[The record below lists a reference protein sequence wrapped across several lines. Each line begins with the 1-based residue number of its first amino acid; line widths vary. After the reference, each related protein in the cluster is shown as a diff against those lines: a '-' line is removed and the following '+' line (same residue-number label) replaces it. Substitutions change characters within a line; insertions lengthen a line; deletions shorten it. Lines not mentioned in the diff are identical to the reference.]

1 MFHFYR
7 ASVINIPPTHLNLSR
22 PQRVV
27 YVSRT
32 QMSRTHGVIS
42 ICNELN
48 ESSQYHELNESSKHH
63 QLNEWSICHERKC
76 HELNPYGDA
85 WMRCG
90 NTSEPSICHELS
102 ESSQYHKQQGVVE
115 ISLSI
120 YMSRTQSHLYVTNSA
135 SRLNTTNTRSRRNI
149 TNSTSHL
156 HVTNAND
163 CHHHARRRSDLK
175 YLDLQIGWFSRPLFW
190 VTGTPIYFRENWDFG
205 DSHEFFFRTLWGLPW
220 KFVEILTVVI
230 NLSSI
235 SSVCGDDSSS
245 WYLDDSLS
253 SWRMSICHERKWVSF

>member
-7 ASVINIPPTHLNLSR
+7 ASVINISRTHLNLSR

-102 ESSQYHKQQGVVE
+102 ESSQYHKHKESSKYHELNESSTCHECKRLSSPRTEE
-115 ISLSI
+115 IRLKIFGSPDWTVFPSTLLSD
-120 YMSRTQSHLYVTNSA
+120 RDSHLLPWKL
-135 SRLNTTNTRSRRNI
+135 R
-149 TNSTSHL
+149 
-156 HVTNAND
+156 
-163 CHHHARRRSDLK
+163 
-175 YLDLQIGWFSRPLFW
+175 FW
-190 VTGTPIYFRENWDFG
+190 GLPWI
-205 DSHEFFFRTLWGLPW
+205 FFRTLWGLPW

-230 NLSSI
+230 IWSSI